1 MGLIRIGFK
10 GRMIIVACTS
20 ISQHLMLAS
29 ARLNRRAPLCINEQ
43 SLKSYN
49 IKSGKIQ
56 LFVFSG
62 LVFLTSP
69 YVELLFSVISCG
81 L

>member
-1 MGLIRIGFK
+1 MVSPAPRGNEGWTGAGQLTLLLSHI
-10 GRMIIVACTS
+10 T
-20 ISQHLMLAS
+20 HLVLAS

-69 YVELLFSVISCG
+69 YVELLF